1 LQPLAETDIHR
12 GSGCTGTLL
21 LPEIKELQD
30 NLAKINGQ
38 VLQCILGL
46 SKEDF
51 TIVKVQC
58 EENIGRLEGA
68 NPLRYHSQAYSL
80 PDDREL
86 MFKRIRGYWNSLSIQ
101 FLEEVNMVSRLK
113 DDQLSDLVGAHEK
126 LIEGI
131 SDCSL
136 EHCAVI
142 PVALTEGPHLTV
154 QVKKDYTVNKM
165 RTLQKYFSKINV
177 DITGFEGFLRD
188 DNSIV
193 LYFQISSPA
202 AKHLQSLPLPPH
214 EYYLELSDYGI
225 LSMELEHVQWKDD
238 IASKV
243 LVRIYGNCMRSLL
256 GCIKSFIMVKGEC
269 KKPLSKKE
277 FPKNSSILG
286 TYTYNMLHAQ
296 CRGMCRNLHSMHPV
310 HATKLCL
317 ALYPSILM
325 YSPQATSM
333 YVYSCLLPT

>member
-1 LQPLAETDIHR
+1 LAHKIVNRKTDIHR

-243 LVRIYGNCMRSLL
+243 LVIISTDHSKDL
-256 GCIKSFIMVKGEC
+256 SFMCTRNESMKRVKEEIRVKGGIQMEHYE
-269 KKPLSKKE
+269 LSHTGTGSVCSEDSRTLGDYAKGEDAVE
-277 FPKNSSILG
+277 FTLR
-286 TYTYNMLHAQ
+286 MRA
-296 CRGMCRNLHSMHPV
+296 
-310 HATKLCL
+310 
-317 ALYPSILM
+317 
-325 YSPQATSM
+325 
-333 YVYSCLLPT
+333 